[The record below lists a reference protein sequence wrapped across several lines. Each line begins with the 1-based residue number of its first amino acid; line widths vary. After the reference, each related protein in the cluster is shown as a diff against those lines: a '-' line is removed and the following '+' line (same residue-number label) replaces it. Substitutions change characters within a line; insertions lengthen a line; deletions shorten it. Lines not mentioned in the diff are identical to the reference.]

1 MLKKIIIAGVLICSM
16 IVVSPLLAEPVLES
30 ESTGAGNAAVE
41 DAGWS
46 SGDTPVVLQGVMV
59 VSER

>member
-16 IVVSPLLAEPVLES
+16 IVVSPLLAESVLES

-41 DAGWS
+41 DAG
-46 SGDTPVVLQGVMV
+46 
-59 VSER
+59 